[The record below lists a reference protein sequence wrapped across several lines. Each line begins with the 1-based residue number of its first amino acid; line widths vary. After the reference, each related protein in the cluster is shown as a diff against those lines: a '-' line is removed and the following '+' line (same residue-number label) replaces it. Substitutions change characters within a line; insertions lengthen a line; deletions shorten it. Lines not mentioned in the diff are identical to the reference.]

1 MRRIVPLAQEYDRL
15 PKPQMLVSSGMTRF
29 PFVTTLFHDIQP
41 SPTLHT
47 KDFWL
52 LYPSIPIYI
61 YITYIIFTCVHV
73 FIIHWFVF

>member
-1 MRRIVPLAQEYDRL
+1 MRRIVPLAQKHDRL

-29 PFVTTLFHDIQP
+29 PL
-41 SPTLHT
+41 SPPFFMTSNLHQLCIP
-47 KDFWL
+47 KIFGYCIH
-52 LYPSIPIYI
+52 LYLYI